1 MICLR
6 FRHSLHH
13 CVIAV
18 KMCQRVG
25 GLEPCQTQNVS
36 RFIFWMTSEKL
47 YAKFGV
53 QTEKNWWLCSAK
65 ISSAENITMMQLWAI
80 SPAEGRGNKG
90 SSHGIS
96 KISERDL
103 FLPLSTHYSKAY
115 RALSQFH
122 SLLITRQIT
131 DNSMVKFDRKCEIC
145 CRQL

>member
-80 SPAEGRGNKG
+80 SPAEGRGSKG

-103 FLPLSTHYSKAY
+103 FLPCHCPPITQRRTWPYRNFTHYLLPVK
-115 RALSQFH
+115 
-122 SLLITRQIT
+122 LLIIQW
-131 DNSMVKFDRKCEIC
+131 
-145 CRQL
+145 